1 MNWALGANSM
11 DLNLLANSF
20 PMVLVWT
27 TSLRRPEKRDNF
39 TSLGLILFQE
49 CLQGITLVQ
58 GCIGQDNTKYGL
70 WVNSYIRI
78 LVTMLANL
86 NTVFSN
92 LIWLKRSRWS
102 LHWHFHASRN
112 MRGWTPHWKG
122 WKKEKSSMAI
132 PPKCLMEMT
141 KNMTK
146 MRMMMSL
153 MTETTVDL
161 DQVVEKFQRSLLMTP
176 RISST
181 KTKIQK
187 RWPSRNW
194 STPNQTIGRRAKLE
208 MGRYTSMTMV
218 RRSSWT
224 SRVTHTRLEMTVDE
238 CSERHCVPKGPILL
252 KNGANSLSLTGIPS
266 SKPRRRSWRRKR
278 PMTKPKDW
286 SKKRRRRQRRRRRK
300 IQRKTRTS
308 QSPRTMKVVMK
319 VRRMT
324 LIQSQ
329 RNPMQVLVKL
339 WRTKLPYLSH
349 VQVRILI
356 CTT

>member
-1 MNWALGANSM
+1 
-11 DLNLLANSF
+11 
-20 PMVLVWT
+20 
-27 TSLRRPEKRDNF
+27 
-39 TSLGLILFQE
+39 
-49 CLQGITLVQ
+49 
-58 GCIGQDNTKYGL
+58 
-70 WVNSYIRI
+70 
-78 LVTMLANL
+78 
-86 NTVFSN
+86 
-92 LIWLKRSRWS
+92 
-102 LHWHFHASRN
+102 
-112 MRGWTPHWKG
+112 
-122 WKKEKSSMAI
+122 MAI

-146 MRMMMSL
+146 MKMMMSL

-187 RWPSRNW
+187 RWLSRNW

-252 KNGANSLSLTGIPS
+252 KNGANSLNLTGIPS